1 MKHNLVLFASD
12 PSTWQLQSTIAWY
25 VEGSA
30 ELYEAFLR
38 DLVGL
43 MGQLSKAEL
52 VIRYA
57 PDRSRPFFHNLAPQL
72 IILPQRGVSERE
84 RLNNALGDHLN
95 GASHTV
101 LLWTHTPHLPL
112 SRLRDAFT
120 RLDDGA
126 DLVLGPCEDGNLYLI
141 GLRQPQPDLLLDMP
155 LRPPQR
161 LSFLRTR
168 AEQLG
173 LKVALLPAWYAITSY
188 SDLQRLATDLQMMPH
203 SCSPYTR
210 NLLSE
215 IGSQAREVGG

>member
-38 DLVGL
+38 DLVNL
-43 MGQLSKAEL
+43 MGQLSKPEL

-57 PDRSRPFFHNLAPQL
+57 PDRSRSFFHELAPQL
-72 IILPQRGVSERE
+72 SLLPQRGASERE
-84 RLNNALGDHLN
+84 RLNNALGDHLDGN
-95 GASHTV
+95 SHTV
-101 LLWTHTPHLPL
+101 LLWTHAPHLPL

-120 RLDDGA
+120 RLDDQA

-141 GLRQPQPDLLLDMP
+141 GLRQPQPQLLLDMP
-155 LRPPQR
+155 LKPTQR

-173 LKVALLPAWYAITSY
+173 LRVALLPAWYAVTSY
-188 SDLQRLATDLQMMPH
+188 GDLQRLATDLQMMPR
-203 SCSPYTR
+203 SCSLYTR
-210 NLLSE
+210 NILA
-215 IGSQAREVGG
+215 GMGGQAREVGG